1 MAIAVPGLNWTRQR
15 LTTNSATSTTAIC
28 RFGSSDP
35 QPNGWE
41 LAIAI
46 TPAADS
52 NLEGTIQFDCPWL
65 GVANLTF
72 DGFQVGAGGRIH
84 VPSESL
90 TFTFEDVD
98 SGGESII
105 EIIGRPAIPGIQLG
119 THDLFKV
126 QRGAP
131 AAGATSTFV
140 APEGTGWFRVL
151 PGTVDFGATV
161 TVAVQGSGTT
171 WTVWK
176 QDFDKDPTTLT
187 DVGVGGWHIL
197 PPLPTRK
204 VLVTNNH
211 ATTARNVAVQWKYD
225 LTSVF

>member
-1 MAIAVPGLNWTRQR
+1 MATAVPGLDWRRQR
-15 LTTNSATSTTAIC
+15 LTTNSATSTTATC
-28 RFGSSDP
+28 RFGDSDP

-46 TPAADS
+46 TPATDS
-52 NLEGTIQFDCPWL
+52 NIEGTIQYNCPWL
-65 GVANLTF
+65 GVADLTF

-119 THDLFKV
+119 TNDLYKI
-126 QRGAP
+126 QRASV
-131 AAGATSTFV
+131 ASGATATFV
-140 APEGTGWFRVL
+140 PPEGTGWFRVF

-161 TVAVQGSGTT
+161 TVTLEGSGTN
-171 WTVWK
+171 WTIWK
-176 QDFDKDPTTLT
+176 QDFDKDPSTLT
-187 DVGVGGWHIL
+187 DVGVGGWHLL
-197 PPLPTRK
+197 PPLPTRTVK
-204 VLVTNNH
+204 LPNNH
-211 ATTARNVAVQWKYD
+211 GSEARVISVQWKYD